1 MTDDRNGVV
10 PLQDL
15 LIDELIEQRKQVY
28 GEPVETFARVAQM
41 WTGLIGHE
49 IQPCE
54 VPLMMAAYKMLRTQV
69 CPEYSDNSDD
79 IDGYMDIFRTVVG
92 TDMIKARSVE
102 EFIELRK
109 RKRDAYFPR
118 ECSE

>member
-1 MTDDRNGVV
+1 MTE
-10 PLQDL
+10 QDE

-28 GEPVETFARVAQM
+28 GDPIETFARVAQM
-41 WTGLIGHE
+41 WSGLIGHE
-49 IQPCE
+49 IQACE

-92 TDMIKARSVE
+92 EDMIQARSVE
-102 EFIELRK
+102 EFIAK
-109 RKRDAYFPR
+109 RQRLHTVVWEEPAG
-118 ECSE
+118 CSDE